1 MIEPGT
7 ISEEQRLEQEEF
19 MIRNGFKKKDETI
32 EKLNK
37 EVHNQIGELD
47 VKLDRVLRKQ
57 EHDYLHAYS
66 IYVKQKETEL
76 RTLVLKLNEQN
87 NN

>member
-32 EKLNK
+32 EKLK
-37 EVHNQIGELD
+37 
-47 VKLDRVLRKQ
+47 
-57 EHDYLHAYS
+57 
-66 IYVKQKETEL
+66 
-76 RTLVLKLNEQN
+76 
-87 NN
+87 